1 MIAKKGLTFLVVFRL
16 RLCRGTAP
24 WTNWT
29 HMRQTLG
36 IHLIKASEQR
46 LIRT

>member
-16 RLCRGTAP
+16 RLCRGTTP
-24 WTNWT
+24 WTNWA

-36 IHLIKASEQR
+36 ISLLKASELR